1 MKDTKISKKD
11 WRTPQMNN
19 RRSDAEIEKHMQEME
34 DWLEDYYRK
43 LDAKVEAKLKEEHE
57 KDKDKELVGV

>member
-19 RRSDAEIEKHMQEME
+19 RRSDDEIEKHMQEME

-43 LDAKVEAKLKEEHE
+43 LDAEVEAKLKEEHE
-57 KDKDKELVGV
+57 KDKELVGV